1 MKWIEII
8 MLRSAGDDLA
18 VLDIKSLVAI
28 KNNDQTG
35 KLEKIEV
42 YRRCKLDTD
51 LSVHL
56 RWNSERANPEGS
68 RVALH
73 LMELLK
79 ENGLLNHSIWVEEAS
94 K

>member
-8 MLRSAGDDLA
+8 TLRSTGDDLA

-28 KNNDQTG
+28 KDSDQTG

-42 YRRCKLDTD
+42 YRPCTMDTD

-56 RWNSERANPEGS
+56 RWNSDRADPEGS
-68 RVALH
+68 SVALH
-73 LMELLK
+73 LMELMK

-94 K
+94 E